1 VPDRSENKWRR
12 EREVFAIPEEQRA
25 AVREGLDQAERGKF
39 ASDAEMAALW
49 KKVWPLTRSPAALD
63 AAPVPW

>member
-1 VPDRSENKWRR
+1 MPDRSEDKRRR

-25 AVREGLDQAERGKF
+25 AVRDGLDQADRGEF

-49 KKVWPLTRSPAALD
+49 KKCGL
-63 AAPVPW
+63 